1 MDKAIRVVGLIA
13 ALVLVGCGG
22 SGGGGGIAKFSGTA
36 ATGAPMAGAT
46 VEIYD
51 STGAIISTV
60 KADQSGDFET
70 PSMNSLT
77 GPYVIKATLDGKSLY
92 SVQAKGEEARVN
104 VTPHTNLIAALL
116 SPSGNAENLS
126 TEIKSDKA
134 VATEDKIGSKKEIVK
149 NIISPVTKVLEV
161 TSVDP
166 ISSKISANG
175 QGYDR
180 ALDSTNIFIMPE
192 VSGGVKS
199 SNIQVTYKTKLD
211 FSDPQKSSLKTVGFK
226 NTSTSVDVSNIIF
239 TAEDFIEEGQMPK
252 ILAWVRSHN
261 DCMKLSANQRWSGL
275 PGSKTLVAQACKD
288 IFYSGDIH
296 TFQAD
301 GRGVEDLF
309 GLFADQPA
317 YTVDVVTQPEYVYS
331 MKNTLNGQT
340 IYEVMI
346 HVKAV
351 LLDGTNRF
359 FFFNLTPDS
368 NNNNQLR
375 WRGNQNQ

>member
-192 VSGGVKS
+192 VNGSTKT

-211 FSDPQKSSLKTVGFK
+211 FTDAQKSNLKTVGFK
-226 NTSTSVDVSNIIF
+226 NT
-239 TAEDFIEEGQMPK
+239 TAM
-252 ILAWVRSHN
+252 L
-261 DCMKLSANQRWSGL
+261 M
-275 PGSKTLVAQACKD
+275 
-288 IFYSGDIH
+288 
-296 TFQAD
+296 
-301 GRGVEDLF
+301 
-309 GLFADQPA
+309 
-317 YTVDVVTQPEYVYS
+317 
-331 MKNTLNGQT
+331 
-340 IYEVMI
+340 
-346 HVKAV
+346 
-351 LLDGTNRF
+351 
-359 FFFNLTPDS
+359 
-368 NNNNQLR
+368 
-375 WRGNQNQ
+375 